1 MAEFPSYRFRQRR
14 EPAKRNCGARFALH
28 CRSFRWSKVFLQSD
42 DATKRSML
50 LEALVEP
57 RIYRAQPDLA
67 SDSSNGEEGVDYLRR
82 LRGAALEG
90 PPADAAVKGGE
101 APAAADSVAWIDR
114 RKSPRLRCSGSAEVR
129 TEGSDVC
136 RWGTVTDISQHGCY
150 VEMNTTFPVDTK
162 VDLVLK
168 SFGIR
173 IETPGEVRASYP
185 SLGMGICFAEIEPVQ
200 QMQLKQL
207 LAALAGR
214 SAVSSGISA
223 EEKSVKDAL
232 AAADPKAFLDEITE
246 FFQKNQ
252 LLSRNEFHQIAKR
265 VRRS

>member
-1 MAEFPSYRFRQRR
+1 
-14 EPAKRNCGARFALH
+14 
-28 CRSFRWSKVFLQSD
+28 
-42 DATKRSML
+42 ML

-67 SDSSNGEEGVDYLRR
+67 SDSSNGNGEEGVDYLRR
-82 LRGAALEG
+82 LKGSAPEGA
-90 PPADAAVKGGE
+90 PADAVARSGGE

-129 TEGSDVC
+129 TDGSDVC
-136 RWGTVTDISQHGCY
+136 RWGTVTDISLHGCY
-150 VEMNTTFPVDTK
+150 VEMNTTFPVGTK

-207 LAALAGR
+207 LAALSGR
-214 SAVSSGISA
+214 SAVSTGISDQ
-223 EEKSVKDAL
+223 ENSVKDAL

-252 LLSRNEFHQIAKR
+252 LLSRTEFQQIAKR
-265 VRRS
+265 ARRS